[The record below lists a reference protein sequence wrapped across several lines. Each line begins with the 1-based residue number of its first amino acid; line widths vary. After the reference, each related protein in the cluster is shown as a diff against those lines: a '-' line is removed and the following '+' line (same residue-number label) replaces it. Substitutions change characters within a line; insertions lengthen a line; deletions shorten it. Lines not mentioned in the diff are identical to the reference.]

1 MDFEGVLLSIL
12 DLVAEGFLASGTLDL
27 GFEAFLFTLLD
38 GDRDSL
44 VTFLE
49 AATEFEFDF
58 VFSISSAVASKSM
71 SSLALFFFVRSRV
84 MSSQSFAVLWF
95 FS

>member
-12 DLVAEGFLASGTLDL
+12 DLVAEGFL

-38 GDRDSL
+38 LDREGL
-44 VTFLE
+44 VTSLE
-49 AATEFEFDF
+49 PATEFEFVF
-58 VFSISSAVASKSM
+58 IFSISSAVASKSM